1 MTIAECE
8 ARNNAIK
15 KAWEEWKNGENTL
28 ENLDCA
34 ILAEMFS
41 INYPMAC
48 QRYLES
54 TSGRNSARILTT
66 NKQALKTIFA
76 FLDKLYNI
84 KD

>member
-15 KAWEEWKNGENTL
+15 KAWKEWKNGENTL

-41 INYPMAC
+41 IKYPMAC
-48 QRYLES
+48 
-54 TSGRNSARILTT
+54 
-66 NKQALKTIFA
+66 
-76 FLDKLYNI
+76 
-84 KD
+84 

>member
-15 KAWEEWKNGENTL
+15 RAWQEWKNGENTL
-28 ENLDCA
+28 ENLDCS

-54 TSGRNSARILTT
+54 TSGRNSARVLTA
-66 NKQALKTIFA
+66 NKQALKRYLRF
-76 FLDKLYNI
+76 
-84 KD
+84 